1 MPTQSQSQLIK
12 IGSGKD
18 KTLSKEQ
25 KRFNNYIHKLKKLRE
40 EIEKLEAFNREMP
53 VRLRQELGPLES
65 EEVRLRKDLIFLL
78 DRHPLA
84 PKLPKKTREK
94 LSHIIREEAAT
105 LIREHEVEEL
115 KEVHDRHADVTF
127 EEEQERME
135 KSAKEMASNMFKN
148 MFGLDLS
155 EEAFESPEKAA
166 EEMMKQ
172 LEEQKR
178 RMEEQQQQAQQRR
191 QTRKK
196 TPAQLA
202 REQRQAE
209 EEKRIGQTTKAIY
222 LELVKKFHPDQE
234 RDEEKRAWKTEVMQ
248 QVTAAYKE
256 NNFLEL
262 LQLQVSLLEGKD
274 QSLESLPDDHL
285 KYYNKLLKEQV
296 DELQDEL
303 YEVHPHYNGSPY
315 GHFYGPP
322 HLLEI
327 KIRQAVSETKN
338 TIGQLKY
345 TLTSL
350 DTLPELKNFIKNFDL
365 DEDNDPDSLS
375 VLFGNF

>member
-1 MPTQSQSQLIK
+1 MQSPSQLIK

-25 KRFNNYIHKLKKLRE
+25 KRFNNYITKLKKLRE
-40 EIEKLEAFNREMP
+40 EIEKLEAFNREVP
-53 VRLRQELGPLES
+53 VRLQRELGPLES
-65 EEVRLRKDLIFLL
+65 EEIRLRKELLFLL
-78 DRHPLA
+78 DNHPLA
-84 PKLPKKTREK
+84 PKLTKKQREK
-94 LSHIIREEAAT
+94 LSHIIREEAAA
-105 LIREHEVEEL
+105 LIRDHGLEEL
-115 KEVHDRHADVTF
+115 KDVHDRHADVTF
-127 EEEQERME
+127 EEEQEMLE
-135 KSAKEMASNMFKN
+135 KSAKEMAANMFKN
-148 MFGLDLS
+148 MFGLDIS

-166 EEMMKQ
+166 EEMMRK
-172 LEEQKR
+172 LEEQKQ
-178 RMEEQQQQAQQRR
+178 RMAEGQPQAGQGR
-191 QTRKK
+191 QARKK

-209 EEKRIGQTTKAIY
+209 EEKRIGQTTKSIY
-222 LELVKKFHPDQE
+222 MELVKKFHPDQE

-256 NNFLEL
+256 NDFLAL

-296 DELQDEL
+296 DEMQQ
-303 YEVHPHYNGSPY
+303 EVYAAHPAYNGSPY

-322 HLLEI
+322 HLLEM
-327 KIRQAVSETKN
+327 KIRQAVSETKI
-338 TIGQLKY
+338 TLGQLKH

-350 DTLPELKNFIKNFDL
+350 DTLPELKDFVKNFDL
-365 DEDNDPDSLS
+365 DDDDDSLAA
-375 VLFGNF
+375 LFGAF

>member
-1 MPTQSQSQLIK
+1 MQSPSQLIK

-40 EIEKLEAFNREMP
+40 EIEALEAFNLDIP
-53 VRLRQELGPLES
+53 VRLQRELGPLES
-65 EEVRLRKDLIFLL
+65 EEIRLRKDLLLLL
-78 DRHPLA
+78 DSHLLA
-84 PKLPKKTREK
+84 PKLPKKQREK
-94 LSHIIREEAAT
+94 LSHIIREEAAA
-105 LIREHEVEEL
+105 LIRDHDQEEL
-115 KEVHDRHADVTF
+115 KDLHDRHADVTF
-127 EEEQERME
+127 DEEQELME
-135 KSAKEMASNMFKN
+135 KSAKEMTTNMFKN

-155 EEAFESPEKAA
+155 EEGLESPERAA
-166 EEMMKQ
+166 EEMLKQ
-172 LEEQKR
+172 LEEQKQ

-202 REQRQAE
+202 KEQRQAE
-209 EEKRIGQTTKAIY
+209 EKKRIGQTTKAIY
-222 LELVKKFHPDQE
+222 MELVKKFHPDQE
-234 RDEEKRAWKTEVMQ
+234 RDEDKRAWKTEVMQ

-256 NNFLEL
+256 NDFLGL

-296 DELQDEL
+296 DEMQQ
-303 YEVHPHYNGSPY
+303 EVYAAHPAYNGSPY
-315 GHFYGPP
+315 GYFYGPP
-322 HLLEI
+322 HVLEM
-327 KIRQAVSETKN
+327 KIRQAVSETKT
-338 TIGQLKY
+338 TIGQLKH

-350 DTLPELKNFIKNFDL
+350 DTLPELKNFIKNFEL
-365 DEDNDPDSLS
+365 DDDNEADSLAA
-375 VLFGNF
+375 LFGTF